1 MDAGLPGGAGAAALG
16 PPLLAG
22 SGALASLA
30 AFGAEGSA
38 YAPLV
43 WIGTLA
49 LTVAGGLLALGFAG
63 VVPLPALTP
72 AGLAFAVLLTA
83 LVVWTGLSVLWSVEP
98 DRSWEYANRGIVY
111 LAFFAVGLVVGAV
124 GVRVRWVA
132 AGAAAI
138 STAVV
143 AWALAGKV
151 VPDLFPDGERVARLR
166 DPLGYWNALAVV
178 AGVAILL
185 ALWVASRR
193 EYRAWIRAAA
203 AAAVFASAVA
213 LLLTYSR
220 GGALAAGVVVAAFLV
235 LVPERVQVLA
245 ALAVAALPALA
256 ISIWAFSSDGI
267 AADGQPYD
275 ARLEAGLTL
284 GALLLFGGTLVVA
297 ASLYLVRR
305 EERLVERV
313 RLPSGGQ
320 AAAAAAAVAAI
331 ALVVLVAGGWTGRA
345 VDEFTTPAP
354 ESENV
359 GPGRVVSLSSNSRW
373 DWWREA
379 WQIFERDP
387 IEGSG
392 AGSFSVARRPY
403 RENLIF
409 VVEPHSVPIQ
419 FLAELGFVGFLLFAG
434 LVVSGAAATVQAVR
448 RRAGRERAAAVA
460 LALTLLAY
468 LLHALVDYDWDF
480 VALTAPVL
488 LAAGLLLPV
497 GARRPNVALRPL
509 LAGGAALLALA
520 SIASLAAPWLA
531 TREVENAYGAIA
543 RGDAGAAVDAA
554 DDARRLNPLAIEP
567 LFAAAAA
574 EEERGRNQAA
584 LELYVKAVELQPKNS
599 QTWYELARFEYAV
612 GLRDAAIR
620 HVAEAQALDP
630 KSQEVVE
637 LIRELFLPAS

>member
-1 MDAGLPGGAGAAALG
+1 MYAGLPGGAGAAALG

-30 AFGAEGSA
+30 VFGAEGSA

-245 ALAVAALPALA
+245 ALAVAGLPALA
-256 ISIWAFSSDGI
+256 ISAMSST
-267 AADGQPYD
+267 Q
-275 ARLEAGLTL
+275 ARPCGL
-284 GALLLFGGTLVVA
+284 GVA
-297 ASLYLVRR
+297 R
-305 EERLVERV
+305 
-313 RLPSGGQ
+313 P
-320 AAAAAAAVAAI
+320 AVP
-331 ALVVLVAGGWTGRA
+331 VT
-345 VDEFTTPAP
+345 
-354 ESENV
+354 
-359 GPGRVVSLSSNSRW
+359 LSS
-373 DWWREA
+373 
-379 WQIFERDP
+379 
-387 IEGSG
+387 
-392 AGSFSVARRPY
+392 ARR
-403 RENLIF
+403 
-409 VVEPHSVPIQ
+409 
-419 FLAELGFVGFLLFAG
+419 
-434 LVVSGAAATVQAVR
+434 
-448 RRAGRERAAAVA
+448 
-460 LALTLLAY
+460 
-468 LLHALVDYDWDF
+468 
-480 VALTAPVL
+480 
-488 LAAGLLLPV
+488 
-497 GARRPNVALRPL
+497 
-509 LAGGAALLALA
+509 
-520 SIASLAAPWLA
+520 
-531 TREVENAYGAIA
+531 
-543 RGDAGAAVDAA
+543 
-554 DDARRLNPLAIEP
+554 
-567 LFAAAAA
+567 
-574 EEERGRNQAA
+574 
-584 LELYVKAVELQPKNS
+584 
-599 QTWYELARFEYAV
+599 QTSSCR
-612 GLRDAAIR
+612 
-620 HVAEAQALDP
+620 
-630 KSQEVVE
+630 
-637 LIRELFLPAS
+637 